1 MSVFVEKKRKAKVSR
16 ETTET
21 NIELGLELDGKGSYK
36 IDVGISFFEHML
48 TLLSKHS
55 KIDLKVKAQG
65 DLGHHLIEDIGIVM
79 GQALKK
85 ALGKKKGIR
94 RFGFSY
100 IPMDEALARCVL
112 DLSGR
117 TYHVINLNCQRERVE
132 DCQVEDI
139 THFFISLAKSAEIN
153 LHIQVLYGDNEHHK
167 IEAAFKALAKSL
179 QQAVEVVSED
189 IPSTKGIL

>member
-1 MSVFVEKKRKAKVSR
+1 MSVFVDKKRKAKIQR

-21 NIELGLELDGKGSYK
+21 NVDLGLDLDGTGSFK
-36 IDVGISFFEHML
+36 IDVGIIFFGHML

-55 KIDLKVKAQG
+55 GIDLKVKASG
-65 DLGHHLIEDIGIVM
+65 DMGHHLIEDVGIVL

-85 ALGKKKGIR
+85 ALGKKKGIQ
-94 RFGFSY
+94 RFGFAY
-100 IPMDEALARCVL
+100 IPMDEALARCVI

-117 TYHVINLNCQRERVE
+117 TYHIIDLNCKREKVE

-139 THFFISLAKSAEIN
+139 THFFISLAEAAEIN
-153 LHIQVLYGDNEHHK
+153 LHIEVLYGENEHHK

-179 QQAVEVVSED
+179 QQAVAIVSGD
-189 IPSTKGIL
+189 IPSTKGVL

>member
-65 DLGHHLIEDIGIVM
+65 DLGHHLIEDVGIVL

-94 RFGFSY
+94 RFGYSY
-100 IPMDEALARCVL
+100 IPMDESLARCVL

-117 TYHVINLNCQRERVE
+117 TYHVIDLNCQREKVE

-153 LHIQVLYGDNEHHK
+153 LHIQVLYGENEHHK

-179 QQAVEVVSED
+179 QQAIEVVSED